1 VVHGLAD
8 IITAADAA
16 LVRIYARAHTA
27 GYWQPPTLYAAEITA
42 ITEFVNLHDFQVRQ
56 CSWSEYRCAVDRAS
70 GQIHSA
76 GLKVDHA
83 HQLAD
88 LNP

>member
-1 VVHGLAD
+1 MPRLPAN
-8 IITAADAA
+8 AA
-16 LVRIYARAHTA
+16 LVRIYARAHSA
-27 GYWQPPTLYAAEITA
+27 GQWTPPILYANEITA

-56 CSWSEYRCAVDRAS
+56 CSWSEYRRAVDRAT